1 MTFSFLPPAG
11 AECQRCA
18 QLGIQN
24 VSNVELST
32 ESSNLVAQR
41 LVFDAPIPPC
51 LPSCPSCRRLCRYY
65 YNTAGSI
72 QPSRIFG
79 EDLAV
84 ADADSLLRNSLWT
97 CMQGS
102 QEVSQ
107 FRRTPGFPLQPL
119 DTFGKAFPDSTE
131 GTVRIVQKKPNYAA
145 ISAWLRYCH
154 DRHLPCQS
162 EYSPPLKNIFLIDV
176 YEKTLV
182 SYPGD
187 STKPVE
193 YLALSYVWGS
203 GANYR
208 VSGPGPIA
216 IERLSQT
223 VQDSIA
229 VTKNLKMR
237 YLWVDAVCIDQD
249 DRQKKHEQMDY
260 MASIYRGAWA
270 TIVAVDSNSRNS
282 GMSRVH
288 PESQRS
294 HQLRI
299 EFGNGNILIQKF
311 PSFDQQ
317 LAVSP
322 WMGRGWTYQ
331 EALLSQRLVLFTK
344 HQVYYS
350 CNSMNCCEALNDEQA
365 FGDNIKPISHHAG
378 NKDDRPPK
386 TDLHFPTRNELR
398 RNKLLEYERLLNLYL
413 RRHLSYDKDI
423 LNAFAGLLQRLQQ
436 LAFPTGFWNGLPKES
451 FMQCLLWRQERHD
464 YDSYGC
470 PRCCTNPALA
480 TRRKCLPFPT
490 WSWTGWHL
498 KSGVHF
504 PHCVAEFEQEERD
517 KIRDKVDL
525 RPPLIIETANG
536 QALFDNLRDTHRM
549 WQPRKRHRHHLKPL
563 LARLSTTRAHTA
575 IESSC
580 HSPDPPNPYRKGFS
594 APKTSD
600 SIDNCT
606 FDPEMEKDTK
616 LKVRGI
622 VLELPCRT
630 SNQA

>member
-1 MTFSFLPPAG
+1 
-11 AECQRCA
+11 
-18 QLGIQN
+18 
-24 VSNVELST
+24 
-32 ESSNLVAQR
+32 
-41 LVFDAPIPPC
+41 
-51 LPSCPSCRRLCRYY
+51 
-65 YNTAGSI
+65 
-72 QPSRIFG
+72 
-79 EDLAV
+79 
-84 ADADSLLRNSLWT
+84 
-97 CMQGS
+97 
-102 QEVSQ
+102 
-107 FRRTPGFPLQPL
+107 
-119 DTFGKAFPDSTE
+119 
-131 GTVRIVQKKPNYAA
+131 
-145 ISAWLRYCH
+145 
-154 DRHLPCQS
+154 
-162 EYSPPLKNIFLIDV
+162 
-176 YEKTLV
+176 
-182 SYPGD
+182 
-187 STKPVE
+187 
-193 YLALSYVWGS
+193 
-203 GANYR
+203 
-208 VSGPGPIA
+208 
-216 IERLSQT
+216 
-223 VQDSIA
+223 
-229 VTKNLKMR
+229 MR

-350 CNSMNCCEALNDEQA
+350 CNSMSCCEALNDEQA

-630 SNQA
+630 SVSRGRCSSCLQDFTRTKPEFDGHSLNNPTNLVFESKWYVDGLWNTFEVKGRETKKQKLLLLECYRSKKYQPHLKLDIVLNLLILHWEDGNAIRGGTLTITLMAKDLQAFLKVSRPQMDDIWLA